1 MSRSASRVPR
11 ELADLPYAAALS
23 PHRGDLE
30 AGAAYDT
37 VHFDQA
43 SFDAQE
49 APGARFLDCAFTGV
63 SLHDAGLRRCRF
75 TGVWL
80 SDVRVTLSDLAESEW
95 SDATFSGGILAG
107 AEAYGSTLTRVVFTG
122 CKLDSVNFREA
133 ELTEVSFTDC
143 LLRDVD
149 LSGASL
155 RRASFAGSRLTGVD
169 ISRARLDRVDLRGA
183 ELGLVVGADSLRG
196 AIITSGQLAA
206 IAPVLADS
214 LGIVVD
220 DGQER

>member
-11 ELADLPYAAALS
+11 KLA
-23 PHRGDLE
+23 
-30 AGAAYDT
+30 
-37 VHFDQA
+37 
-43 SFDAQE
+43 
-49 APGARFLDCAFTGV
+49 
-63 SLHDAGLRRCRF
+63 
-75 TGVWL
+75 
-80 SDVRVTLSDLAESEW
+80 
-95 SDATFSGGILAG
+95 
-107 AEAYGSTLTRVVFTG
+107 
-122 CKLDSVNFREA
+122 
-133 ELTEVSFTDC
+133 EVSFTDC

-149 LSGASL
+149 FSGASL